1 MADPDRKQAYALAL
15 HEALEREPYA
25 FDFYQAMRSLECA
38 FSDKPRLGQSDRAAD
53 DPIRVGQKPELA
65 FAPSSIASFKSSKD
79 GKPPRLEVLFFGL
92 FGPNGPLPLHLT
104 EYARDRSRNSNDPT
118 LIRFADLFHHRMLS
132 LLYRAWANAQPA
144 VSFDRPDEDRFGV
157 YIGSLFGMG
166 MPSVRSRDA
175 LSDLTRLHY
184 AGSLACQSR
193 HAGGLQGVLAGFF
206 DMPIE
211 IEQFVGQWV
220 DLPEDCQ
227 LRLGESPRTG
237 ALGRTTTVGARIWEC
252 QQKFRIRFGPLRL
265 EDYQCLLPGSDGLVR
280 LGTLVRSYNGEEL
293 TWDVNLVLMK
303 EDVPP
308 LVLGGP
314 EKLGWTTWLAG
325 PPRTHDAADLFL
337 VASAGS

>member
-1 MADPDRKQAYALAL
+1 
-15 HEALEREPYA
+15 
-25 FDFYQAMRSLECA
+25 
-38 FSDKPRLGQSDRAAD
+38 
-53 DPIRVGQKPELA
+53 
-65 FAPSSIASFKSSKD
+65 
-79 GKPPRLEVLFFGL
+79 
-92 FGPNGPLPLHLT
+92 
-104 EYARDRSRNSNDPT
+104 
-118 LIRFADLFHHRMLS
+118 
-132 LLYRAWANAQPA
+132 LL
-144 VSFDRPDEDRFGV
+144 
-157 YIGSLFGMG
+157 GMG
-166 MPSVRSRDA
+166 MPSVRGRDG

-184 AGSLACQSR
+184 AGPLACQSR
-193 HAGGLQGVLAGFF
+193 HAGGLQGVLEGFF

-227 LRLGESPRTG
+227 LRLGESPQTG

-252 QQKFRIRFGPLRL
+252 QQKFRIRFGPLPL

-293 TWDVNLVLMK
+293 TWDVNLVLIK

-325 PPRTHDAADLFL
+325 PPRTHDADDLFL